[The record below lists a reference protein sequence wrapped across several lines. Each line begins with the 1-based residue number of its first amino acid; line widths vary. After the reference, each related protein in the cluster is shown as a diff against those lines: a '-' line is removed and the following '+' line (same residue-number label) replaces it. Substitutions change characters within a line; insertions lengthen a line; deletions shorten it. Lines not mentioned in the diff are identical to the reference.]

1 MKTFEELGVSAEI
14 CHAIDELGFTSPMPV
29 QEAVIPYLLG
39 ENNDV
44 IALAQTGTGKTAAF
58 GLPILQKT
66 DVSQRIPQSLV
77 ICPTR
82 ELCLQIA
89 GDLNDYSKYIKGM
102 HILPVYGG
110 SSIESQIRALK
121 QGVQI
126 IVATP
131 GRLLDLMN
139 RKAVSLSTIQNVVM
153 DEADE
158 MLDMG
163 FSEDLNAILADVP
176 EERNTLMFS
185 ATMSKEIERIAKTYL
200 HDAKE
205 ITIGKRNEGTHSV
218 NHVAFCVHAKDK
230 YAALKRIVDYYPDI
244 YAIIF
249 CRTRLETQEIA
260 DKLMQDGYNADA
272 LHGELTQAARD
283 TVMQKFRI
291 RHLQILVAT
300 DVAARGLDVDD
311 LTHVINYGLPDDI
324 EYYTHRSGRT
334 GRAGKTGTS
343 IAIINLR
350 EKGKMRNI
358 EKVIGQKFT
367 QGEMPTG
374 KQICEKQLMK
384 VIDDLEKVHVNEED
398 IADFMP
404 DVFRKLDWLD
414 KEELIKRMVSLE
426 FNRFLDYYHDR
437 EEIMVVGDRKNEKG
451 KGNKKNPRSHVAEE
465 GFARLF
471 INLGKK
477 DYLFPKD
484 LIELLNKHTRGHIVL
499 GRIDLMQNFSFFEV
513 EEGHAQEVVDALSG
527 RTYKGRQVSV
537 ELSNEPSD
545 SPESPKRKGSNE
557 GKNRKGHEE
566 RGHRRDENRRNGR
579 KQEDRA
585 PWADARP
592 AKKKEKTA
600 SAKRKNK
607 ESEEP
612 APKKKKP
619 SREERGYTKPRG
631 RKDDWKQFFI
641 HDNDG
646 LVGEEPDFSEPG
658 WQKKKKKKK

>member
-14 CHAIDELGFTSPMPV
+14 RRAIEELGFVAPMPV
-29 QEAVIPYLLG
+29 QEEVIPYLLG

-58 GLPILQKT
+58 GLPIIQKT
-66 DVSQRIPQSLV
+66 DVSQRVPQSLI

-89 GDLNDYSKYIKGM
+89 GDLSDYSKYVNDM
-102 HILPVYGG
+102 HIIPVYGG

-121 QGVQI
+121 RGVQI

-131 GRLLDLMN
+131 GRLLDLM
-139 RKAVSLSTIQNVVM
+139 RRGAVSLQTVQNVVM

-163 FSEDLNAILADVP
+163 FSDDLNAILADVP
-176 EERNTLMFS
+176 QERNTLMFS
-185 ATMSKEIERIAKTYL
+185 ATMSREIEKIAKTYL

-218 NHVAFCVHAKDK
+218 NHVAYCVHAKDK
-230 YAALKRIVDYYPDI
+230 YAALKRIVDFYPDI

-272 LHGELTQAARD
+272 LHGDLSQAARD
-283 TVMQKFRI
+283 LVMQKFRI
-291 RHLQILVAT
+291 RHLQLLVAT

-343 IAIINLR
+343 IAIMNLR
-350 EKGKMRNI
+350 EKTKQRNI
-358 EKVIGQKFT
+358 ERVIGQEFQK
-367 QGEMPTG
+367 GVMPTG

-384 VIDDLEKVHVNEED
+384 VIDQLEKVHVNEED

-404 DVFRKLDWLD
+404 DVYRKLDWLD

-437 EEIMVVGDRKNEKG
+437 EEIEVVNIEKPKRKEKPVREG
-451 KGNKKNPRSHVAEE
+451 KKESKKGPQRSRTAEP
-465 GFARLF
+465 GYARLF
-471 INLGKK
+471 INLGKT
-477 DYLFPKD
+477 DGFTPKD
-484 LIELLNKHTRGHIVL
+484 LMTLLNKNVH
-499 GRIDLMQNFSFFEV
+499 GRVTMGKIDLMQNFSFFEV
-513 EEGHAQEVVDALSG
+513 EEERGADVARYMTG
-527 RTYKGRQVSV
+527 ANYKGRKVNV
-537 ELSNEPSD
+537 ELTNDEGGSQKKKGNSKAGGYSERKRQEQEGGRRGRQRN
-545 SPESPKRKGSNE
+545 PEK
-557 GKNRKGHEE
+557 
-566 RGHRRDENRRNGR
+566 
-579 KQEDRA
+579 
-585 PWADARP
+585 P
-592 AKKKEKTA
+592 AKEKKA
-600 SAKRKNK
+600 
-607 ESEEP
+607 
-612 APKKKKP
+612 KP

-631 RKDDWKQFFI
+631 KKDDWKQFFM
-641 HDNDG
+641 HDD
-646 LVGEEPDFSEPG
+646 D
-658 WQKKKKKKK
+658 